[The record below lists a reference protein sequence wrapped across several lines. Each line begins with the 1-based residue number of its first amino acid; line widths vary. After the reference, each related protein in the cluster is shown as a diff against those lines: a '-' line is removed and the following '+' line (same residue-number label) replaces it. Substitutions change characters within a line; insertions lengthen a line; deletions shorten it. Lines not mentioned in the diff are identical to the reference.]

1 MDGGVSC
8 PPAPWEPVREETT
21 TNGRD
26 RHPRLLGVLGQEV
39 ITRLI
44 IFVVVVVIVCC
55 SNLYRDSEGTLGHE
69 FYEEEILVDEQTG
82 TVRRGMKRITEN
94 LTPEA
99 SSINS
104 NKLVS
109 ICGSST

>member
-1 MDGGVSC
+1 MVVHKFSCINVRLVECFGV
-8 PPAPWEPVREETT
+8 T
-21 TNGRD
+21 
-26 RHPRLLGVLGQEV
+26 LL
-39 ITRLI
+39 
-44 IFVVVVVIVCC
+44 C

-104 NKLVS
+104 NKQHFYY
-109 ICGSST
+109 